1 MTQAVNI
8 PRQNYKTFDLLF
20 TNVPSNVNR
29 VEVMPPIGKATHN
42 IVYAMISKHHT
53 RSM

>member
-8 PRQNYKTFDLLF
+8 SRQNDKTFDLLF
-20 TNVPSNVNR
+20 TNLTSHVNR
-29 VEVMPPIGKATHN
+29 VELMPPIGKAAHN
-42 IVYAMISKHHT
+42 IVYAMILKHHT

>member
-1 MTQAVNI
+1 MTQAANI
-8 PRQNYKTFDLLF
+8 HRQNDKTFDFLF
-20 TNVPSNVNR
+20 TNVPSHVNR

-42 IVYAMISKHHT
+42 IVYAMILKNHT